1 MAARGSLVHATA
13 TQRVQALAEINKGWN
28 RLMSPEDVSDDEAA
42 HDHQPKKH
50 EKPKKPSL
58 TPRAE
63 ASKADRAERVAEEM
77 RKNLLK
83 RKQQQRTKQSEI

>member
-1 MAARGSLVHATA
+1 
-13 TQRVQALAEINKGWN
+13 
-28 RLMSPEDVSDDEAA
+28 MSPEDVLEDKAA
-42 HDHQPKKH
+42 KDRQPDQH

-58 TPRAE
+58 TPKAE
-63 ASKADRAERVAEEM
+63 ASKADRAERVAAEM

>member
-1 MAARGSLVHATA
+1 
-13 TQRVQALAEINKGWN
+13 
-28 RLMSPEDVSDDEAA
+28 MSPEHVSEDETTR
-42 HDHQPKKH
+42 DQQPKMP
-50 EKPKKPSL
+50 EKSNKPSL

-63 ASKADRAERVAEEM
+63 ASKADRAERVAAEM